1 MFSKLD
7 ENSISMNIISSVR
20 PKHTHKNA
28 KKTTPRPI
36 VIALLKHSA
45 KEKILAEDSRGNT
58 HIMCRKAKIRMTS
71 YFLLETMQTET
82 VEQNLQ
88 STERKKNL
96 SI

>member
-58 HIMCRKAKIRMTS
+58 YHVQKSEDKDDIIFFIRNNANRNSGAKS
-71 YFLLETMQTET
+71 SKY
-82 VEQNLQ
+82 
-88 STERKKNL
+88 
-96 SI
+96 